1 MNEKHLSLHLKKLND
16 KVKIMN
22 QTGGKDM
29 TLSAQEA
36 RSLLADVFD
45 LMNHCTTLSKQLN
58 EAKNQEQVI
67 QVAVDG
73 GGFK

>member
-1 MNEKHLSLHLKKLND
+1 
-16 KVKIMN
+16 MN
-22 QTGGKDM
+22 QTGGRDITM
-29 TLSAQEA
+29 TAQEA
-36 RSLLADVFD
+36 RSLLADIYD
-45 LMNHCTTLSKQLN
+45 LLNHCTTLSKQLY